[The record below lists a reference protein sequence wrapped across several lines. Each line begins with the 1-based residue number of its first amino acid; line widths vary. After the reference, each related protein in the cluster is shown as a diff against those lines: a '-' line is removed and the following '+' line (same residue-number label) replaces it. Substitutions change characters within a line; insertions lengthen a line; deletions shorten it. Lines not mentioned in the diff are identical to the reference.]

1 MKNLKGLSENQID
14 ETKLNH
20 AFKLFQTGLYTKS
33 IICKHCQITIYQFNK
48 YLKIRALEAEQ
59 QQHKLFNDEITN

>member
-1 MKNLKGLSENQID
+1 MKDLTID

-33 IICKHCQITIYQFNK
+33 IICKHCQITTYQFNVFG
-48 YLKIRALEAEQ
+48 LGEVPLPR
-59 QQHKLFNDEITN
+59 T